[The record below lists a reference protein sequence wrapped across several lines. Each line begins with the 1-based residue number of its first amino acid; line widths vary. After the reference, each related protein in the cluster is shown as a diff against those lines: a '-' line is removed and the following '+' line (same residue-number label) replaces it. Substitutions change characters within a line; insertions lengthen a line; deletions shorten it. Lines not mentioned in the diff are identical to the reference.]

1 MVEMATLEM
10 DRQKGSVGESGA
22 LMLEMTR
29 VIRASRARV
38 YEAWTRPEV
47 LKEWF
52 GSKANVVSTATFDVR
67 DGGEYKVECFGKP
80 CNPKPGEVDE
90 SRVLVLRGEYR
101 KVIPN
106 ELLQFTWCGDRDPS
120 EVSLVTVSL
129 RDVEGGT
136 EITLRHEQFA
146 TESSRDDHQHGWSD
160 LLPNLAKL
168 LEG

>member
-1 MVEMATLEM
+1 MFGMATLEM

-52 GSKANVVSTATFDVR
+52 GSKHMVVPEARVDVR
-67 DGGEYKVECFGKP
+67 DGGEYLIECFGEPCDAKP
-80 CNPKPGEVDE
+80 EEVGKNKL
-90 SRVLVLRGEYR
+90 SVLRGHYR
-101 KVIPN
+101 KVVPN
-106 ELLQFTWCGDRDPS
+106 ELLQFTWSQDRDPS
-120 EVSLVTVSL
+120 EVSLVTISL

-136 EITLRHEQFA
+136 EIKLRHEQFA
-146 TESSRDDHQHGWSD
+146 TEASRDSHQHGWSD
-160 LLPNLAKL
+160 LLPQLAKVV
-168 LEG
+168 EG